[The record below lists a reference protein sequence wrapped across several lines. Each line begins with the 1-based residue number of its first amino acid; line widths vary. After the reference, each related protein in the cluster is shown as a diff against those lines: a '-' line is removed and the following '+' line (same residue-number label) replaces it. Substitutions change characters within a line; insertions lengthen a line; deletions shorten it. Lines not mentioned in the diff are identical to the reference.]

1 MYIYICLATP
11 HPSDASHRFHSF
23 LEVFGDKM
31 NIPEDTRGR
40 QVLLADTGRVPAAP
54 SRSSWGGREAFGS
67 LALGRGWQ
75 SRSASPSFP
84 GGTKP
89 QSQEL
94 APTPHL
100 SPVTST
106 KVNQVLGP
114 NIPNLTSQRAA
125 RALPSSKTRPANLY
139 QGFWGS
145 SQK

>member
-1 MYIYICLATP
+1 MTKRTSQRTHKEGRCSWRTRVGSQLLP
-11 HPSDASHRFHSF
+11 PDHP
-23 LEVFGDKM
+23 
-31 NIPEDTRGR
+31 
-40 QVLLADTGRVPAAP
+40 
-54 SRSSWGGREAFGS
+54 GGGSEAFGF

-100 SPVTST
+100 SPLTST

-125 RALPSSKTRPANLY
+125 RALPSSKTRPATLS